1 MWRKRNPGSQLA
13 FTVAELR
20 AALAEGWT
28 IDPPVNRRRGAER
41 SGAAWYCDVILWRAD
56 HVRLLTLF
64 DDAALRGLLAEYD
77 VQVVER
83 SGDS

>member
-13 FTVAELR
+13 VTVAALR

-28 IDPPVNRRRGAER
+28 FDPPVHRRRGAEH
-41 SGAAWYCDVILWRAD
+41 WYCDVILWRAD

-64 DDAALRGLLAEYD
+64 DDAALRGLLAEHD
-77 VQVVER
+77 VQVVAR